1 MEKQIELKKIIKN
14 AKNND
19 NNAFNVLVNTY
30 GKDVYLSIL
39 NKTKDKEMAIEITHL
54 AFLKVFYRISTYN
67 EEFDFKN
74 WVVTIAKNIFID
86 QQRRKNKNFIIID
99 DLLVDKSPS
108 QLEVLITEDDKKS
121 LKKAVDHLKPK
132 FKNIIIKHYYQEMSF
147 SNIAC
152 DLNISEGNV
161 RTTLHRARK
170 ELFGIYIK
178 N

>member
-39 NKTKDKEMAIEITHL
+39 NKTKDKEKAIEITHL

-121 LKKAVDHLKPK
+121 LKKAVDHFVLKMLLSHVATVSRILWYLK
-132 FKNIIIKHYYQEMSF
+132 KHFSKGDFNIIQIGSVQT
-147 SNIAC
+147 C
-152 DLNISEGNV
+152 
-161 RTTLHRARK
+161 
-170 ELFGIYIK
+170 
-178 N
+178 